1 MPKTIVAKKSKT
13 PTNAKK
19 SPLTA
24 AWKKAF
30 DAGWVEDCYPSE
42 EMLNDEDV
50 ASEREEVVHV
60 PLASHRVGNAV
71 IVPTMSDDNGIA
83 TRVLAVVGFKQ
94 TKAVDVNMGN
104 PSCTTLVYEEDPK
117 HTGPRGL
124 LLVVHNEAL
133 TWLVMLT

>member
-1 MPKTIVAKKSKT
+1 MPKATTSKKSKT
-13 PTNAKK
+13 PAKAKK

-24 AWKKAF
+24 TWKKAF
-30 DAGWVEDCYPSE
+30 EAGWVEDCYPPE
-42 EMLNDEDV
+42 EMLYDEDA
-50 ASEREEVVHV
+50 ASEHEKTVRVK
-60 PLASHRVGNAV
+60 LSAHRVGNAV

-83 TRVLAVVGFKQ
+83 TRVLAVVGFKK
-94 TKAVDVNMGN
+94 TKVVDVNMGN